1 MTKPLNP
8 EGLDV
13 SEPTTCACARSRP
26 DRCYCQNC
34 DLLVGLPGLHVVS
47 VTERG
52 GRRGPVFRVV
62 VESPTRVEACRTC
75 GVVAH
80 SHGRRDVH
88 LVDVPCMGR
97 PVELVWRK
105 RTWRCAEPGCRAGSF
120 TEQDEQV
127 ARPRALL
134 STRACWWAIGQIR
147 REHASVAGVAR
158 QLGTT
163 WNTIWSSI
171 RPLLQAMA
179 DDETRFDGVNALGVD
194 EHVWHHV
201 STKPVEAGGRG
212 PKMLTGMV
220 DLTRDDKGRVRAR
233 LLDLVP
239 GRTGAAYKDWLA
251 ARNEEFRTGIEV
263 ATLDPFHGY
272 KNAIDDQLDDAV
284 AVLDAFHVVKLGTDA
299 VDQVR
304 RRVQQQTLGH
314 RGRADD
320 PLYGIRM
327 ILRAGR
333 ERLTD
338 KQKARLERAILADEA
353 HEEVFIAWQCGQQ
366 LRTAYKTTSLAEGRR
381 IAEKILDSF
390 GTCPIPEIKRLGRT
404 LRQWRAAFLAYFDT
418 ARSSNGGTEAI
429 NGLIEL
435 HRRVA
440 RGFRNRHNYRLRMLL
455 IGGGLTSPHL

>member
-1 MTKPLNP
+1 M
-8 EGLDV
+8 
-13 SEPTTCACARSRP
+13 SQPTACDRAAARS
-26 DRCYCQNC
+26 CSSYCQHC
-34 DLLVGLPGLHVVS
+34 DLLVGLPGLHVVL
-47 VTERG
+47 VAERG
-52 GRRGPVFRVV
+52 GRRGPLLRVV
-62 VESPTRVEACRTC
+62 VESAARVEACRAC

-80 SHGRRDVH
+80 SHGRREVR

-105 RTWRCAEPGCRAGSF
+105 RTWRCVDFDCMTGSF
-120 TEQDEQV
+120 TEQDDTV

-134 STRACWWAIGQIR
+134 TTRACWWAIGQIR
-147 REHASVAGVAR
+147 YEHASVAGVAR

-163 WNTIWSSI
+163 WHTIWTSI
-171 RPLLQAMA
+171 RPLLQTMA
-179 DDETRFDGVNALGVD
+179 DDETRFDGVKSLGVD

-239 GRTGAAYKDWLA
+239 GRTGAAYKDWLT
-251 ARNEEFRTGIEV
+251 ARNEQFRNGIQV

-304 RRVQQQTLGH
+304 RRVQQATLGH
-314 RGRADD
+314 RGRAGD

-338 KQKARLERAILADEA
+338 KQTARLDAAILADEA

-366 LRTAYKTTSLAEGRR
+366 LRTAYKADSLTEGRR
-381 IAEKILDSF
+381 IAQKVLDSF
-390 GTCPIPEIKRLGRT
+390 PTCPIPEIRRLGRT
-404 LRQWRAAFLAYFDT
+404 LKQWREAFLAYFDT
-418 ARSSNGGTEAI
+418 GRSSNGGTEAI

-455 IGGGLTSPHL
+455 IGGGLDTVTPT